1 MPKKGGA
8 FGKGG
13 KAKGPV
19 KVKGIH
25 TPFAKAIY
33 KGKR

>member
-1 MPKKGGA
+1 MAKKA
-8 FGKGG
+8 FGKGA
-13 KAKGPV
+13 KSKGPT

-25 TPFAKAIY
+25 TPFSKAIY